1 MLDLESHGGL
11 FLGNNTWSNRVVFFL
26 SSRSSSVIVIFLIVS
41 ILLVYPLIDLAPTQQ
56 ASPNP
61 PGEVYDMQADIDA
74 KFPTPVHF
82 ATYVLEAR
90 DGDVLTRDVLV
101 EFKENRDRLLAFDK
115 KGELSAGTLIN
126 QPYLFSYFDTDIGLS
141 VTGISSILDPIDLT
155 LREMGAKLA
164 TASDTEIK
172 LAVAELMSNTSTRGM
187 LDLLSTKAISE
198 DRIING
204 EVVKWWTSPA
214 MLFHFLADNEKLGGA
229 GLEIGLGGGTD
240 VVNKEHLNRKIRSVM
255 TGYSRTYHV
264 WGVAIDANL
273 ESEEEGQ
280 AAGLFITFTVI
291 GALLVIGL
299 SLKSYWITVISGIG
313 LGILM
318 IWLKGISALIGL
330 KSGLVIDL
338 LVPIGMISLGVDFV
352 VHAMHRYREEI
363 LVGHLPRMALRVGLS
378 GVIGA
383 LLLAM
388 ASDSVAFLSNLS
400 SNIEAV
406 IHFGSAAAIAV
417 LSSFIILGIVAPIIS
432 MRVDELINLS
442 GERFTGKF
450 MAALKIC
457 GVMGAACASTG
468 SVILMLAVSKI
479 YGVVMLGA
487 TALLFAVIPI
497 AYLYILV
504 GRNSSGVERSP
515 YQEKHRPDSESRVTS
530 AIERVVVTAASNSS
544 IVLTGAV
551 LFTLLSGFFA
561 FRLEPTF
568 DVRDFFD
575 SESDFV
581 TGLDKLSEHLGEK
594 GGEPGVAY
602 IRGDLM
608 DPGAVLAISQ
618 FIERLREVENVA
630 ETPSGEVTI
639 GLNVVN
645 TSRIIL
651 GSPEAIKSIERETGV
666 VVQDSNK
673 DGIPDSRDQ
682 MQAAYKY
689 ALSFGVPGKGGDL
702 ILRPD
707 QVRGAIYYPYPTS
720 ETTSVDNLTTVQFQ
734 LPGTRNQSAVTA
746 AGKALRPLLYKLEL
760 QPSIAKAALT
770 GSPFTREEQLAAS
783 TRTLY
788 RSLPIAFVA
797 ATILLLFA
805 MQSFRY
811 AIVTVIPILL
821 VVAWLYGIMF
831 LAGFALNFVTAMIG
845 AISIGVGID
854 YSIHMTQ
861 RFREELGRNT
871 NRLDAMR
878 KAARGTG
885 VALVASAGSSVVGF
899 TIMGFAP
906 MPMFASYGQLTAL
919 MIFFALLASLVVLPC
934 LLMVVTK
941 ESELIESSSVDF
953 EKSVN

>member
-115 KGELSAGTLIN
+115 KGELSAGTLAN

-141 VTGISSILDPIDLT
+141 VTGISSILDPIDLS
-155 LREMGAKLA
+155 LRERGAKLA

-229 GLEIGLGGGTD
+229 GLEIGLGGGAD

-352 VHAMHRYREEI
+352 VHAMHRYREEN
-363 LVGHLPRMALRVGLS
+363 LAGHLPRMALRVGLS

-457 GVMGAACASTG
+457 GGMGAACASAG

-504 GRNSSGVERSP
+504 GRNSTDVERSP
-515 YQEKHRPDSESRVTS
+515 YQEKHRSDSASRVTS

-551 LFTLLSGFFA
+551 LFTLLSGLFA
-561 FRLEPTF
+561 FRLERTF

-602 IRGDLM
+602 IKGDLM
-608 DPGAVLAISQ
+608 DPDAVLAISQ

-630 ETPSGEVTI
+630 ETASGEVTI

-861 RFREELGRNT
+861 RFREELGRNI

-885 VALVASAGSSVVGF
+885 VALVASAASSVVGF
-899 TIMGFAP
+899 AIMGFAP

>member
-1 MLDLESHGGL
+1 MLDLKSQGEL
-11 FLGNNTWSNRVVFFL
+11 FLGNNTWSARVVFFL
-26 SSRSSSVIVIFLIVS
+26 SSRSSSVIVIFVIVS
-41 ILLVYPLIDLAPTQQ
+41 ILLIYPLIDLAPTQQ

-61 PGEVYDMQADIDA
+61 PGDVYDMQADIDA

-90 DGDVLTRDVLV
+90 DGDVLTSDVLL
-101 EFKENRDRLLAFDK
+101 EFKENRDRLFALDK

-155 LREMGAKLA
+155 LMRMGANLA
-164 TASDTEIK
+164 TASDREIK
-172 LAVAELMSNTSTRGM
+172 LAVAELLSDTKTKGM
-187 LDLLSTKAISE
+187 LDLLSTKANSE

-214 MLFHFLADNEKLGGA
+214 MLFHLLADNEKLGGA
-229 GLEIGLGGGTD
+229 GLEIGLGGGID

-255 TGYSRTYHV
+255 TGYSNTYHV

-280 AAGLFITFTVI
+280 AAGAFITFTII

-363 LVGHLPRMALRVGLS
+363 RVGYLPRMALRVGLS

-388 ASDSVAFLSNLS
+388 ASDSIAFLSNLS
-400 SNIEAV
+400 SDIEAV

-417 LSSFIILGIVAPIIS
+417 LSSFIILGLVAPIIS
-432 MRVDELINLS
+432 MRVDELISLS

-450 MAALKIC
+450 MVALKIF
-457 GVMGAACASTG
+457 GSLGAACASAG

-487 TALLFAVIPI
+487 TAFLFVVIPI

-504 GRNSSGVERSP
+504 RRNSTSVEQSP
-515 YQEKHRPDSESRVTS
+515 YQEKHRSDSVSRVTS
-530 AIERVVVTAASNSS
+530 AIESVVVTAASNSS
-544 IVLTGAV
+544 IVLAGAV
-551 LFTLLSGFFA
+551 LFTLLSSFFA

-568 DVRDFFD
+568 DVKDFFD

-608 DPGAVLAISQ
+608 DPSAVLAISQ
-618 FIERLREVENVA
+618 FIEGLREVENVS
-630 ETPSGEVTI
+630 ESPSGEITI

-645 TSRIIL
+645 TARIIID
-651 GSPEAIKSIERETGV
+651 SPEALKSIERETGV
-666 VVQDSNK
+666 MVQDRNK
-673 DGIPDSRDQ
+673 DGIPDSKDQ
-682 MQAAYKY
+682 MKAAFTY
-689 ALSFGVPGKGGDL
+689 ALSFGVPGKGGNL
-702 ILRPD
+702 ILRSD
-707 QVRGAIYYPYPTS
+707 QVRGAIYSPIS
-720 ETTSVDNLTTVQFQ
+720 ETTFGDNLTTVQFQ

-746 AGKALRPLLYKLEL
+746 AGKALGPLLYELEST
-760 QPSIAKAALT
+760 PYITKAALT

-797 ATILLLFA
+797 ATILLLLS
-805 MQSFRY
+805 MRSFRY

-878 KAARGTG
+878 RAARGTG
-885 VALVASAGSSVVGF
+885 VALVASAASSVVGF
-899 TIMGFAP
+899 AIMGFAP

-934 LLMVVTK
+934 LLMVVTD
-941 ESELIESSSVDF
+941 EPELTGSS
-953 EKSVN
+953 

>member
-1 MLDLESHGGL
+1 M
-11 FLGNNTWSNRVVFFL
+11 GNNTWSPRVVFFL
-26 SSRSSSVIVIFLIVS
+26 SSKSSSVIVIFLIVS
-41 ILLVYPLIDLAPTQQ
+41 ILLVYPLVDLAPTQQ

-61 PGEVYDMQADIDA
+61 PGEVYDLQADIDA

-82 ATYVLEAR
+82 ATFVLEAR
-90 DGDVLTRDVLV
+90 DGDVLTRDVLL

-126 QPYLFSYFDTDIGLS
+126 QSYLFSYFDTDIGLS

-187 LDLLSTKAISE
+187 LDLLSTKVSSE

-204 EVVKWWTSPA
+204 EIVKWWTSPA
-214 MLFHFLADNEKLGGA
+214 MLFHLLADNEKLGGA
-229 GLEIGLGGGTD
+229 GLEIGLGGGPD

-280 AAGLFITFTVI
+280 AAGIFITFTLI

-338 LVPIGMISLGVDFV
+338 LVPIAMISLGVDFV

-363 LVGHLPRMALRVGLS
+363 LVGYLPRMALRVGLS

-383 LLLAM
+383 LFLAM
-388 ASDSVAFLSNLS
+388 MSDSIAFLSNLS
-400 SNIEAV
+400 SDIEAV
-406 IHFGSAAAIAV
+406 IHFGSASAIAV
-417 LSSFIILGIVAPIIS
+417 FSSFIILGLVAPIIY
-432 MRVDELINLS
+432 MRIDELINLS
-442 GERFTGKF
+442 GDRFTGTSF
-450 MAALKIC
+450 TALKMVAVI
-457 GVMGAACASTG
+457 GATCASAG

-487 TALLFAVIPI
+487 TTLVFVVIPLLC
-497 AYLYILV
+497 LYVLV
-504 GRNSSGVERSP
+504 RRNSTGVDQGPSQKKRG
-515 YQEKHRPDSESRVTS
+515 PDSGSRFVS
-530 AIERVVVTAASNSS
+530 AIESVVMTAASNSS
-544 IVLTGAV
+544 VVLTGAV
-551 LFTLLSGFFA
+551 FFTLLSTFFA
-561 FRLEPTF
+561 FKLEPTF
-568 DVRDFFD
+568 DVKDFFD

-581 TGLDKLSEHLGEK
+581 SGLDKLSEHLGEK

-602 IRGDLM
+602 IKGDLL
-608 DPGAVLAISQ
+608 DPVAVSAISQ
-618 FIERLREVENVA
+618 FIEGLREVENVA
-630 ETPSGEVTI
+630 ETASGEITI

-645 TSRIIL
+645 TSRIIM
-651 GSPEAIKSIERETGV
+651 GSPEAIKSIERETGI
-666 VVQDSNK
+666 VVQDRNK

-682 MQAAYKY
+682 MKAAFAY
-689 ALSFGVPGKGGDL
+689 ALSFGVPGKGGNL
-702 ILRPD
+702 ILRSD
-707 QVRGAIYYPYPTS
+707 QVRGAIYYPTS
-720 ETTSVDNLTTVQFQ
+720 ETTSGDNLTTVQFQ

-746 AGKALRPLLYKLEL
+746 AGKALGPLLYKLEL
-760 QPSIAKAALT
+760 EPSITKAALT

-788 RSLPIAFVA
+788 RSLPIAFA
-797 ATILLLFA
+797 AAAILLLVA
-805 MQSFRY
+805 MRSFRY

-919 MIFFALLASLVVLPC
+919 MIFFALLASLVVLPS

-941 ESELIESSSVDF
+941 ESGLIGSSSTDF

>member
-1 MLDLESHGGL
+1 LLDLKSHGESL
-11 FLGNNTWSNRVVFFL
+11 LGNNTWSTKVVFFL
-26 SSRSSSVIVIFLIVS
+26 SNRSSPVIIIFLIVS
-41 ILLVYPLIDLAPTQQ
+41 ILLVYPLIYLAPTQQ

-115 KGELSAGTLIN
+115 KGELSAGTLLN

-155 LREMGAKLA
+155 LREMGAKLE
-164 TASDTEIK
+164 TASDMEVK
-172 LAVAELMSNTSTRGM
+172 LAVAKLMSNASTRGM
-187 LDLLSTKAISE
+187 LDLLSTKASSE
-198 DRIING
+198 DRIINE

-214 MLFHFLADNEKLGGA
+214 MLFHLLADNEKLGGA
-229 GLEIGLGGGTD
+229 GLEIGLGGGAD

-273 ESEEEGQ
+273 ESEEEGR
-280 AAGLFITFTVI
+280 AAGAFITFTVI

-363 LVGHLPRMALRVGLS
+363 LVGYLPRMALRVGLS

-417 LSSFIILGIVAPIIS
+417 LSSFIILGLVAPIIS
-432 MRVDELINLS
+432 MRIDELINLS

-450 MAALKIC
+450 IVALKIF
-457 GVMGAACASTG
+457 GGIGAACASAG

-479 YGVVMLGA
+479 YGVMMLGA

-497 AYLYILV
+497 VYLYILV
-504 GRNSSGVERSP
+504 ERNSTVVGQRP
-515 YQEKHRPDSESRVTS
+515 FQEKHKSDSASRVTS
-530 AIERVVVTAASNSS
+530 GIERLVVTAASNSS
-544 IVLTGAV
+544 IVLSGAV
-551 LFTLLSGFFA
+551 LFTLLSSFFA

-602 IRGDLM
+602 IKGDLM

-618 FIERLREVENVA
+618 FVEGLREVENVA

-651 GSPEAIKSIERETGV
+651 SSPKAIKSIERETGV
-666 VVQDSNK
+666 LVEDSDK
-673 DGIPDSRDQ
+673 DGIPDSREQ
-682 MQAAYKY
+682 MQAAFKY
-689 ALSFGVPGKGGDL
+689 ALLYGVPGKGGNL
-702 ILRPD
+702 ILRSD
-707 QVRGAIYYPYPTS
+707 QVRGAIYYPAS

-734 LPGTRNQSAVTA
+734 LPGTRNQSAVAA
-746 AGKALRPLLYKLEL
+746 AGKALMPLLSKLEL
-760 QPSIAKAALT
+760 EPSITKAALT

-797 ATILLLFA
+797 ATILLLVA

-885 VALVASAGSSVVGF
+885 VALVASAASSVVGF
-899 TIMGFAP
+899 AIMGFAP

-934 LLMVVTK
+934 LLMVVTE
-941 ESELIESSSVDF
+941 ESELIGSSSTDF
-953 EKSVN
+953 EKSAN